1 MINPISDVNSR
12 LADEKEQRLK
22 RIKLIERETA
32 EQAPIWQQK
41 QMTLYPTAV
50 PISQTPTLGQVI
62 TEETQ
67 RNAMN
72 SDVLYQRAEQ
82 KLKQIADNSNVE
94 YILDRLDDTELY
106 YLVNSWDGILKELK
120 EKFVSTGLDKNL
132 FISMV
137 KNNASNMD
145 MNLSGFSNDLT
156 EKGKLRQQQKEQANI
171 EKQAE
176 LDAQKEKDRIEAHN
190 LGKSVIQ
197 KENARKTKVRKENR
211 QIAKAQQ
218 HDREEVKKTMN
229 DMLNKVSGEN
239 EDEENQIPSLSRN
252 AKKHQKYISR
262 HAGDEELHARRYN
275 RKYMS
280 LEDKR
285 EKSAIKE
292 PEEDTRSRLRKIPE
306 EESKNDEIL
315 KDDEPEQG
323 IPEDLF
329 DYLNAKASILK
340 YKFSKEDYTGKV
352 KRMNFDLSAKMIP
365 LKEIEKQYDE
375 CLQNFPEFKKVAEQ
389 YPKKS
394 KREILKMFVR
404 ATILRHVALAEKKEE
419 EHPNSFINGY
429 EEHVNLTKKENREER
444 KKEKA
449 EKKKKASQKDIT
461 KFVLKPEKEEK
472 RSTLFKLSPLKEK
485 RRSISKMPSSPP
497 TEFTNESQSPKAK
510 RKRFVVK
517 KSPQEIEETKGTGL
531 KKRRRRIV
539 GCGMGV
545 NEYNKSKETV
555 MKKIINGKY
564 IDLNKL
570 KNNIICIRYCKT
582 RALIPS
588 VKVQHINNDVK
599 EIIDD
604 IINDK
609 FEKRLYEKLDVN
621 DKRLIKRI
629 VDALKLDID
638 LKDKTDEEYQ
648 RQFEIVLGEYRAGS
662 TSPLIKH
669 KLKQYIMESLES
681 GMIPRRQ
688 AFSLLFELA
697 NS

>member
-12 LADEKEQRLK
+12 LADEKDQRLK
-22 RIKLIERETA
+22 RIRLIERETA
-32 EQAPIWQQK
+32 EQAPIWQAK
-41 QMTLYPTAV
+41 QATLYPTAV

-82 KLKQIADNSNVE
+82 KLKQIADNANVE

-218 HDREEVKKTMN
+218 HDKEEVKKTMN

-285 EKSAIKE
+285 IKSAIKE

-306 EESKNDEIL
+306 EESENDEILKDDEHEIL
-315 KDDEPEQG
+315 KDDEPEQR
-323 IPEDLF
+323 IPEDFF

-340 YKFSKEDYTGKV
+340 
-352 KRMNFDLSAKMIP
+352 LS
-365 LKEIEKQYDE
+365 
-375 CLQNFPEFKKVAEQ
+375 
-389 YPKKS
+389 
-394 KREILKMFVR
+394 
-404 ATILRHVALAEKKEE
+404 
-419 EHPNSFINGY
+419 
-429 EEHVNLTKKENREER
+429 
-444 KKEKA
+444 
-449 EKKKKASQKDIT
+449 
-461 KFVLKPEKEEK
+461 
-472 RSTLFKLSPLKEK
+472 
-485 RRSISKMPSSPP
+485 
-497 TEFTNESQSPKAK
+497 
-510 RKRFVVK
+510 
-517 KSPQEIEETKGTGL
+517 
-531 KKRRRRIV
+531 
-539 GCGMGV
+539 
-545 NEYNKSKETV
+545 
-555 MKKIINGKY
+555 
-564 IDLNKL
+564 
-570 KNNIICIRYCKT
+570 
-582 RALIPS
+582 LI
-588 VKVQHINNDVK
+588 HI
-599 EIIDD
+599 
-604 IINDK
+604 
-609 FEKRLYEKLDVN
+609 
-621 DKRLIKRI
+621 
-629 VDALKLDID
+629 
-638 LKDKTDEEYQ
+638 
-648 RQFEIVLGEYRAGS
+648 
-662 TSPLIKH
+662 
-669 KLKQYIMESLES
+669 
-681 GMIPRRQ
+681 
-688 AFSLLFELA
+688 
-697 NS
+697 